1 VEYVMP
7 IRAFLHGKSF
17 DPETIDIMNAAFLA
31 VCDDLGL
38 SDKTDGACEIV
49 AKRVIELMDGERD
62 PEEIRK
68 TVLASI
74 KAKASE

>member
-1 VEYVMP
+1 
-7 IRAFLHGKSF
+7 
-17 DPETIDIMNAAFLA
+17 MNAAFIG
-31 VCDDLGL
+31 VCNDLGL

-49 AKRVIELMDGERD
+49 AKRVIELMDGQRD

-74 KAKASE
+74 KRKAGQST